1 MQFLLLSISNP
12 VHTQPKVK
20 ALTQGQ
26 VQGRRLEWKR
36 SPAVTLTVHTC
47 VCLWEKSQHRS
58 WNRSK
63 ILLICNASAEKLTG
77 LRLCKPLA
85 SSEVGQLPPR
95 SNEDFVFSKHTSG
108 TEQAGLAFT
117 SRAVW
122 WLEIGR
128 KPVFLYK
135 QGTLAVKASYANPES
150 HSVFFTVSFQSQIV
164 CFTPLLTPQT
174 QLLAL
179 KTWRNLRKIPRVTTA
194 HRKTHTQKKIHDHL
208 HLQGERGRNCPSLQ
222 ARTSGM
228 ASPSASFFPC
238 RARATF
244 NNSCQSLPLKLREKK
259 SRVKGSA
266 SRKETIKA
274 PFKVRNVIPEQV
286 KRVLHFISW
295 AGGTWDTWWWD
306 LGARQQKTPHLKQ
319 V

>member
-12 VHTQPKVK
+12 VHTQPKGK
-20 ALTQGQ
+20 APTQGQ

-108 TEQAGLAFT
+108 KEQAGLAFT

-122 WLEIGR
+122 RLEIGR

-135 QGTLAVKASYANPES
+135 RGTLAVKASYANPES

-179 KTWRNLRKIPRVTTA
+179 KTWRNLRKIPCVTTA
-194 HRKTHTQKKIHDHL
+194 HQKTHTHKKNTWPPSPTRGAWQKLPESPSKGLRHGFPGVGKL
-208 HLQGERGRNCPSLQ
+208 FGFPQCQFFPLQSQGNLQQFGSEPSSKAPWEEKQSQRLGFKKGNHKSPFQ
-222 ARTSGM
+222 SSECHSRTS
-228 ASPSASFFPC
+228 
-238 RARATF
+238 
-244 NNSCQSLPLKLREKK
+244 
-259 SRVKGSA
+259 
-266 SRKETIKA
+266 
-274 PFKVRNVIPEQV
+274 
-286 KRVLHFISW
+286 
-295 AGGTWDTWWWD
+295 
-306 LGARQQKTPHLKQ
+306 
-319 V
+319 